1 MLLNY
6 DFLEFENDKLV
17 SALSSDFYEVWA
29 KFSDITLSVPSQLP
43 QSLTHLKNKVAT
55 FFSKQPSGNCGMS
68 FKEID
73 KVQIKATC
81 MPNTVTGAFEDD
93 IKLSI
98 QHSQWQ

>member
-1 MLLNY
+1 
-6 DFLEFENDKLV
+6 
-17 SALSSDFYEVWA
+17 
-29 KFSDITLSVPSQLP
+29 
-43 QSLTHLKNKVAT
+43 
-55 FFSKQPSGNCGMS
+55 MS